1 MSCAKGIWAFYSF
14 STEAIYGSLLKQR
27 LDNQRLQTAQ
37 AATNFNSKQCPCP
50 ASCTLTSVRAQE
62 ENHGLGCIC
71 LRPSFLGML
80 LQMLSITSESVT
92 LAYGQICMC
101 NSTRCPFVC
110 EQPHVLLSLH
120 TGFCFLQNKHF
131 LPWEE
136 TQLPRAAADQ
146 QKPAHSKRLS
156 ALTVTSQG
164 AGPQEPQFG
173 SIYLQPSKPFSSNS
187 FKSHSQKWARCNSA
201 GLLSS
206 SIPALCS
213 VVGGKQCLIMLMLF
227 RVVSAHGIFMMWLG
241 ANPISHGR
249 WGTKKLQALAGKAL
263 FLFKLLFLLQTE
275 HCLLESTA
283 SLLIW

>member
-50 ASCTLTSVRAQE
+50 ASCTLTSLRAQE

-164 AGPQEPQFG
+164 CRTSGTTVWQHLPT
-173 SIYLQPSKPFSSNS
+173 
-187 FKSHSQKWARCNSA
+187 
-201 GLLSS
+201 
-206 SIPALCS
+206 AL
-213 VVGGKQCLIMLMLF
+213 
-227 RVVSAHGIFMMWLG
+227 
-241 ANPISHGR
+241 
-249 WGTKKLQALAGKAL
+249 KAL
-263 FLFKLLFLLQTE
+263 LIQQFQTHKSEHAVTLLAC
-275 HCLLESTA
+275 CLPPSRLCA
-283 SLLIW
+283 QW